1 MGGPSI
7 TSVLAGIFVVAIV
20 ALLALV
26 LVRPNVSAALA
37 IIEACLALFMVYVGF
52 RIARDARSGK
62 A

>member
-1 MGGPSI
+1 MGGPSS

-26 LVRPNVSAALA
+26 LMAPNVSAVLST
-37 IIEACLALFMVYVGF
+37 IEACLALFMVYVGF
-52 RIARDARSGK
+52 KVARDARSGK

>member
-1 MGGPSI
+1 MGGPSL

-26 LVRPNVSAALA
+26 LTKPDVSAALA
-37 IIEACLALFMVYVGF
+37 TIEGCLALFMVFVGF